1 MVLPGIGQ
9 AAETLIQGRQAM
21 SHPLTDA
28 LAARNSANFFDPDLA
43 VDDDRIRA
51 LIGWATRAPTA
62 FNLQNWRF
70 IAVRTPQGKQRLRE
84 LAWNQPK
91 VSDAAVTFIVLGL
104 LPRADSL
111 PDRLRPSVEAG
122 FMPPGMVPAWED
134 AASRLYAD
142 APRTQR
148 DEAVRSATFGAS
160 ALMLAGQA
168 EGLSAS
174 PMTGFDAPSV
184 AQAFGLR
191 QDEVPV
197 MLVAMGYARAG
208 NWPQKPRRP
217 VSDVLE
223 LA

>member
-1 MVLPGIGQ
+1 
-9 AAETLIQGRQAM
+9 M

-28 LAARNSANFFDPDLA
+28 LAARNSANFFDPGLP

-70 IAVRTPQGKQRLRE
+70 IAVRSPEGKRSLRE

-91 VSDAAVTFIVLGL
+91 VSEAAVTFIVLGV
-104 LPRADSL
+104 LPQAAWLR
-111 PDRLRPSVEAG
+111 DRLQPSVDAG
-122 FMPPGMVPAWED
+122 FMPPGMVPAWEA
-134 AASRLYAD
+134 AASGLYAD
-142 APRTQR
+142 APATQR
-148 DEAVRSATFGAS
+148 DEAVRSATFGAA

-174 PMTGFDAPSV
+174 PMTGFDAAGVSR
-184 AQAFGLR
+184 AFGLR
-191 QDEVPV
+191 RDEVPV
-197 MLVAMGYARAG
+197 MLVAMGYAREG

-223 LA
+223 MA

>member
-1 MVLPGIGQ
+1 MN
-9 AAETLIQGRQAM
+9 
-21 SHPLTDA
+21 HPLTDA

-43 VDDDRIRA
+43 VDDERIHA

-70 IAVRTPQGKQRLRE
+70 IAVRSPAGKQRLRE

-91 VSDAAVTFIVLGL
+91 VSEASVTFIVLGV
-104 LPRADSL
+104 LPQAQWLR
-111 PDRLRPSVEAG
+111 DRLRPSVEAG
-122 FMPPGMVPAWED
+122 FMPPAMVPAWE
-134 AASRLYAD
+134 AAAGRLYAD

-148 DEAVRSATFGAS
+148 DEAVRSATFGAA
-160 ALMLAGQA
+160 ALMQAGQA

-174 PMTGFDAPSV
+174 PMTGFDAAGV

-197 MLVAMGYARAG
+197 MLVAMGYARDG

-217 VSDVLE
+217 VADVLE